1 MRACKRFVAV
11 IAACFTFFA
20 AFSQGEGASS
30 GSGASSGANASSG
43 SGGLSM
49 PEMPKMPSMP
59 SLSTSMQMPEINMPS
74 APVAPGNGSH
84 GNGNFYVPSFQN
96 QNKNQAEAKNTE
108 STEKTESVTAEKADT
123 KTQMFNSIKKD
134 LLTAGDISKLY
145 DSGLFGN
152 ISSLTGGTN
161 LSAAANGAGGDSS
174 LVLLQQILKEL
185 EELKAAQKN
194 ISPEQKLE
202 LAKHQ
207 SDAQVFKN
215 REPKILRFKINGYNI
230 NDSVTKVF
238 FSDTEA
244 DGTFMLTADRT
255 YYINR
260 QTRTETFYILFKAI
274 RSNGSAI
281 TYDVRPSLVQDSE
294 NKNSFVYRFAGM
306 KDLRAEKTGNLVALH
321 SSNGDLNVD
330 LLLDIDGEK

>member
-1 MRACKRFVAV
+1 MRVCKRLVAV
-11 IAACFTFFA
+11 TAACFTFFA
-20 AFSQGEGASS
+20 AFSQGQNALPDG
-30 GSGASSGANASSG
+30 NASAG

-59 SLSTSMQMPEINMPS
+59 SLSASMQMPEINMPS
-74 APVAPGNGSH
+74 APAAPGNETH
-84 GNGNFYVPSFQN
+84 GNGNFYVPGFQN

-108 STEKTESVTAEKADT
+108 SSKVSQPVSSEKADS
-123 KTQMFNSIKKD
+123 KSQRLNSITKD
-134 LLTAGDISKLY
+134 LLSAGDISTLY
-145 DSGLFGN
+145 DSGLFGS
-152 ISSLTGGTN
+152 ISSLTGGAN
-161 LSAAANGAGGDSS
+161 LSAASNVAGEDSS

-194 ISPEQKLE
+194 ITPEQKLE

-255 YYINR
+255 YYVNR

-274 RSNGSAI
+274 RSNGSAV
-281 TYDVRPSLVQDSE
+281 TYDVRPSVVQDSE
-294 NKNSFVYRFAGM
+294 NKNSFVYRFAEM